1 MQRWTKEPVK
11 EILDQIDKDDH
22 EERILYLEEQS
33 EVLASLDDH
42 DRYYCTYH
50 YIHSLHALE
59 RYDHLLR
66 HIDRVIEYV
75 FIHDVEYIP
84 SRTYEHLLFI
94 KTEALYE
101 TLQYES
107 ALDIG
112 KQLLGMHPSD
122 QRYRKMVEKTF
133 RSFFSFKSATTKL
146 AALVLIF
153 SSSIISASFWYMTR
167 QGEEQSMTFAF
178 TIVVAPSLF
187 AVLILGG
194 ARIYYYLKSIRQT
207 EALVEKK
214 MKKRKALRE

>member
-22 EERILYLEEQS
+22 EERILYLEEQAT
-33 EVLASLDDH
+33 VLASLDDH
-42 DRYYCTYH
+42 DRFYCTYH
-50 YIHSLHALE
+50 YVHSLHALE
-59 RYDHLLR
+59 RYDDLLNS
-66 HIDRVIEYV
+66 IDQVIEYV

-94 KTEALYE
+94 ETEALYE
-101 TLQYES
+101 SLQYES

-133 RSFFSFKSATTKL
+133 RSFYNFKSATTKL
-146 AALVLIF
+146 AALILIF
-153 SSSIISASFWYMTR
+153 SSSIISAIFWYMTR
-167 QGEEQSMTFAF
+167 QGDEQSMTFAF
-178 TIVVAPSLF
+178 SIIVAPSLL

-194 ARIYYYLKSIRQT
+194 AQMYHYFKSIKQT
-207 EALVEKK
+207 EALVELK
-214 MKKRKALRE
+214 MKQRRAAKV